1 MAPLAL
7 LDLLPEENRPDRVLA
22 LCTPEAKEGSW
33 LLLKEALGDSCEVV
47 DVPTGL
53 TNQDVQGFLDVL
65 VDAIFKEGEKVELIV
80 DITHGFRHFSFLV
93 YSAALYLSSFKGIT
107 VRNVFYGLLQREGAS
122 PFLDLKPLLLLPLW
136 SYAVKVFRETG
147 SARQMAAMLEEIENQ
162 YEALR
167 ADRAG
172 EVLERYR
179 RACQTIGSQI
189 RVAQGESLIEGTAV
203 AVNEAG
209 ELVIKPA
216 DDKRLVCVN
225 AGEVTLVKG

>member
-1 MAPLAL
+1 MGSPPSRLLLTVLGKDPKEATYRMGDPSGGTVNTARLAPLAL

-93 YSAALYLSSFKGIT
+93 Y
-107 VRNVFYGLLQREGAS
+107 
-122 PFLDLKPLLLLPLW
+122 
-136 SYAVKVFRETG
+136 
-147 SARQMAAMLEEIENQ
+147 
-162 YEALR
+162 YE
-167 ADRAG
+167 
-172 EVLERYR
+172 
-179 RACQTIGSQI
+179 S
-189 RVAQGESLIEGTAV
+189 
-203 AVNEAG
+203 
-209 ELVIKPA
+209 
-216 DDKRLVCVN
+216 
-225 AGEVTLVKG
+225 